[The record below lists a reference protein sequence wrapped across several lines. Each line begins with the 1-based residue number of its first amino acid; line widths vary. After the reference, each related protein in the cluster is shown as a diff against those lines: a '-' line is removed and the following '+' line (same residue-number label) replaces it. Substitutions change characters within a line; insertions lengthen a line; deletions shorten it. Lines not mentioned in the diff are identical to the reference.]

1 MQKMTLRPQC
11 RGTCSKRVER
21 SATGTDQSA
30 PTVRDGFRGEGT
42 AHKNLKELEEFC
54 KVLGREK
61 DVSTGKKH
69 RSAGPSLLATDSDEE
84 HWTSKL
90 VGVLH

>member
-1 MQKMTLRPQC
+1 M
-11 RGTCSKRVER
+11 
-21 SATGTDQSA
+21 
-30 PTVRDGFRGEGT
+30 
-42 AHKNLKELEEFC
+42 AHKNLKELEEFR

-61 DVSTGKKH
+61 DVSTGEKH
-69 RSAGPSLLATDSDEE
+69 RSAGPSLPATDSDEE